1 MKLMEDYNKD
11 RTKKILEEIKKGFTK
26 EISFDDIYSALGA
39 EKFNYEQVTGDMPLN
54 DYFPA
59 LNPQNMSSSYGSYV
73 SSVNN
78 AYDKNLTYYH
88 LSFSEKKSSERMII
102 NIQKQENTIKLAQ
115 KMLSIIMDKGMEN
128 SRINSFKFMVGKK
141 MPDKI
146 KNDKIVI
153 YYDKINRDIVSKIVF
168 EAAQKAN
175 IEFVF
180 NHLSAFYHLA
190 SVSNSD
196 NKEEQEKYSVGVGVE
211 IGGTSFTA
219 ERAKE
224 IFKFM
229 TGQSAPQNINA
240 AEGVY
245 LYDDLESLIGEPTNA
260 FPIRDEIKEM
270 EPEKFVED
278 AYNLCI
284 KYCKPFL

>member
-1 MKLMEDYNKD
+1 
-11 RTKKILEEIKKGFTK
+11 
-26 EISFDDIYSALGA
+26 
-39 EKFNYEQVTGDMPLN
+39 
-54 DYFPA
+54 
-59 LNPQNMSSSYGSYV
+59 
-73 SSVNN
+73 
-78 AYDKNLTYYH
+78 
-88 LSFSEKKSSERMII
+88 MII

-128 SRINSFKFMVGKK
+128 SHINSFKFMVSKK
-141 MPDKI
+141 NPMPDKI

-153 YYDKINRDIVSKIVF
+153 YYDKINRDNVGKIVF

-284 KYCKPFL
+284 KYCKPF